1 VVYAPCIEAVGAC
14 VMAPAR
20 RRAGEGHGHR
30 RLKGTGTTKLL
41 RAQRCYSLK
50 TPLEGVKMEGA

>member
-1 VVYAPCIEAVGAC
+1 
-14 VMAPAR
+14 MAPAR